1 MALPKLTIGIEEE
14 YQIIDAE
21 TRELTSYV
29 QELLEEGQV
38 VLRDQIQPEFMQSQI
53 EVGSTICHDME
64 QARSELAR
72 LRRAVADV
80 AAGHG
85 LKMAAASTHPFSKW
99 SDQAITDK
107 ERYAKHREALADLAK
122 RMLIFGMHVH
132 VGIEDRD
139 LRIDI
144 MDQAR
149 YFLPHLLVLS
159 TSSPFWHGRETG
171 LKSYRSI
178 VFENLPRSG
187 PPPDFTSWADYE
199 GFIETL
205 LRTNSIEDP
214 TRIWW
219 DIRPHPKFPT
229 IEFRV
234 TDICTKLDEAICLAA
249 LIQAIVAKLIK
260 LRQVN
265 QTFRRYRHHL
275 IEENKW
281 RAVRYGLAGKLIDF
295 GKQEEVPAP
304 EIIGELLEFVDDVVD
319 ELGTRQNVEYVN
331 TILTEGTSADR
342 QLAVFRETGELTA
355 VVDLLIEET
364 LEGC

>member
-1 MALPKLTIGIEEE
+1 MAQAKLTIGIEEE
-14 YQIIDAE
+14 YQVIDPE

-29 QELLEEGQV
+29 QEFLEQGQV
-38 VLRDQIQPEFMQSQI
+38 VLQDQIQPEFMQSQV
-53 EVGSTICHDME
+53 EVGSRICHDMK

-72 LRRAVADV
+72 LRRAVSDV
-80 AAGHG
+80 AASHR
-85 LKMAAASTHPFSKW
+85 LKVAAASTHPFSRW
-99 SDQAITDK
+99 SQQEVTEK
-107 ERYAKHREALADLAK
+107 ERYAKHREALADLAR
-122 RMLIFGMHVH
+122 RMLIFGMHIH

-159 TSSPFWHGRETG
+159 TSSPFWLGRDTG

-178 VFENLPRSG
+178 IFENLPRSG

-199 GFIETL
+199 SFIETL
-205 LRTNSIEDP
+205 IRTNSIEDA

-234 TDICTKLDEAICLAA
+234 TDICTKVDEAICLAS

-260 LRQVN
+260 LREAN

-281 RAVRYGLAGKLIDF
+281 RAVRYGIHGKLIDF
-295 GKQEEVPAP
+295 GKKEEVPVSNL
-304 EIIGELLEFVDDVVD
+304 IHELLEFIDDVVD
-319 ELGTRQNVEYVN
+319 DLGVRRDVEYAH
-331 TILTEGTSADR
+331 TILRHGTSADR
-342 QLAVFRETGELTA
+342 QLAVWKKTGDLKA